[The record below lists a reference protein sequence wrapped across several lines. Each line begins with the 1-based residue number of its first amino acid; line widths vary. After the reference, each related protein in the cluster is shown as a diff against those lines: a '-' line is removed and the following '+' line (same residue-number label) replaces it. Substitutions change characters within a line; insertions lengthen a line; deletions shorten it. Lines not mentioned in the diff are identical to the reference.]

1 MLPIYLLSRA
11 VAPAVCSNTACSQVF
26 VGRPLLRR
34 AIEDVSTARAMLLIL
49 PPELLLR
56 VPAIVR
62 LLHDITSNESTV
74 RRRSSEDGITRTVDD
89 AATPAPA
96 DDDEKAQSS
105 AAEAADA
112 DPSAGPALAPVRAVG
127 WRRGRGSGRVS
138 DSGSTRRLVPSGAPG

>member
-1 MLPIYLLSRA
+1 
-11 VAPAVCSNTACSQVF
+11 
-26 VGRPLLRR
+26 
-34 AIEDVSTARAMLLIL
+34 MLLIL